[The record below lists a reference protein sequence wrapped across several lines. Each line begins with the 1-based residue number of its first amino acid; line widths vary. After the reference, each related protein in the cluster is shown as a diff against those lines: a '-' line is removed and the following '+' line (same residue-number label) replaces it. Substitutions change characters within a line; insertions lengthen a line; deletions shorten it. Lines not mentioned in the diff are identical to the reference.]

1 MITGREKESA
11 ILLEAFQS
19 KQAEF
24 IVLYG
29 RRRIG
34 KTYLIEQLSLM
45 QKAYFFHVTGI
56 KDAPIKEQLSE
67 FAEGIGKTFYQGARI
82 AAQKTWLEAF
92 KDLSNAIESALPK
105 NKKVIIFLDE
115 LPWLCTK
122 RSRLIQAID
131 YYWNRF
137 WKNNPKIK
145 FVICGSSASWII
157 NKIIHNKGGL
167 HNRYTQQMLLRPF
180 TLSETKKFLA
190 GKNINLN
197 QQQVANLYM
206 ITGGVPYYL
215 TYIKKGWSVAQ
226 TIDRLCFQKDAI
238 LYNEFDKLFESLFED
253 ASVYKEIIRAISKKR
268 HGLSLTEIEKYC
280 RNISSGGTLTAK
292 LKELEDAAFIKE
304 FMPLGHRRQG
314 KYYRITDEY
323 CYFYLQWIEPL
334 KKELSL
340 DYDDNQMWTN
350 YADTPEY
357 YNWQGYAFESICY
370 KHLNQ
375 IRKALNIHT
384 GVSIGTWRYMPTKQE
399 NKKGAQ
405 IDLLF
410 DRKDDV
416 VTVCEIKY
424 TKKPFAIDKTYMEN
438 IENKMM
444 LYKQQ
449 TRLQKHISLIFISA
463 NGLKQNSYSDKH
475 VDCVVLL
482 SDLFE

>member
-34 KTYLIEQLSLM
+34 KTFLIEQLSM
-45 QKAYFFHVTGI
+45 RQKAYFFHVTGI
-56 KDAPIKEQLSE
+56 KDAPMKEQVAE
-67 FAEGIGKTFYQGARI
+67 FTESIGKTFYQGARI
-82 AAQKTWLEAF
+82 ASQKTWLETF
-92 KDLSNAIESALPK
+92 KELSTAIENALPK
-105 NKKVIIFLDE
+105 HKKVIVFLDE

-137 WKNNPKIK
+137 WKNNPRIK
-145 FVICGSSASWII
+145 FIICGSSASWII

-180 TLSETKKFLA
+180 TLSETKKFLEE
-190 GKNINLN
+190 KNVNLN
-197 QQQVANLYM
+197 QQQVINLYM
-206 ITGGVPYYL
+206 VTGGVPYYL
-215 TYIKKGWSVAQ
+215 TYVKKGWSAAQ
-226 TIDRLCFQKDAI
+226 TIDKLCFQKEGI
-238 LYNEFDKLFESLFED
+238 LYNEFDKLFDSLFED
-253 ASVYKEIIRAISKKR
+253 AQVYKEIIRAIAKKR
-268 HGLSLTEIEKYC
+268 HGLSLTEVEKHC

-304 FMPLGHRRQG
+304 FMPLGHKRQG

-323 CYFYLQWIEPL
+323 CCFYLQWIEPL

-340 DYDDNQMWTN
+340 DYDDNHIWGN
-350 YADTPEY
+350 YVGTPEY

-384 GVSIGTWRYMPTKQE
+384 GVSIGTWRYVPTKQE

-410 DRKDDV
+410 DRKDGV
-416 VTVCEIKY
+416 ISICEIKY
-424 TKKPFAIDKTYMEN
+424 TEKPFVIDKEYLKN
-438 IENKMM
+438 IENKIT

-449 TRLQKHISLIFISA
+449 TRSQKHTHFVFISA
-463 NGLKQNSYSDKH
+463 NGLKKNIYSEKY
-475 VDCVVLL
+475 VENVV
-482 SDLFE
+482 SINDLFE